1 MAYLI
6 NTPDSVNGQFI
17 DLDPQT
23 GGKGT
28 GIIALWLN
36 NVQGELANMATGLGQ
51 VLDSTQTDQI
61 ITGLNSTFMNKT
73 SPIGFGVFQL
83 GQLNNQTAGIELG
96 SNIAGSAP
104 YIDFHSNNDTASY
117 DSRIIAT
124 GGTNTAGG
132 GTLTLIAS
140 QTNLQTAISV
150 TGATN
155 LTQTLTVAGASTF
168 NGLMTATDGLGANS
182 LGVSGQSNFQGASSF
197 QSILTAFGGI
207 RCQNS
212 QLVVDQASDLAGL
225 VTMNSGIVVN
235 ASSDASATAAFNI
248 PSIFSQQVTVDALLQ
263 VNGAITAQNAVTGGS
278 LGTAG
283 NITAGGTLTVTGQA
297 TVGSLNASAG
307 NCQLGY
313 TTVNGTLSIG
323 NGNTSWNGDANSGF
337 NPIYDK
343 YNGIFAGVGGI
354 SVYNATNPSLNAG
367 CGAAGNAILQF
378 YGNGGAIGAVV
389 NQNNQQVSYGTTSD
403 YRLKTNI
410 TPIRAADAVKRIQTL
425 KPVDYEWK
433 SDNSQGRGFIAHE
446 YGSVVLD
453 GTIGEKDKFD
463 ADGGIVAQQVDL
475 SRAVPDIVSA
485 LQNALMRIEALEAQ
499 IKPAPA
505 K

>member
-6 NTPDSVNGQFI
+6 NTPDSINGQFI

-23 GGKGT
+23 GGEGT

-36 NVQGELANMATGLGQ
+36 NMQGEVANVVTGLGLT
-51 VLDSTQTDQI
+51 LDSTQTNQV
-61 ITGLNSTFMNKT
+61 ITGLNNTFMQKSN
-73 SPIGFGVFQL
+73 PLAFGVLTL
-83 GQLNNQTAGIELG
+83 GQLNNETAGLEIG
-96 SNIAGSAP
+96 SNIAGSTP
-104 YIDFHSNNDTASY
+104 YIDFHSNSDNAAYDTRILAS
-117 DSRIIAT
+117 
-124 GGTNTAGG
+124 GGGSSQG
-132 GTLTLIAS
+132 QGTLTLIAA
-140 QTNLQTAISV
+140 TVAH
-150 TGATN
+150 TGAI
-155 LTQTLTVAGASTF
+155 TVAGASTF
-168 NGLMTATDGLGANS
+168 NALVTATDGLGTNS
-182 LGVSGQSNFQGASSF
+182 LGVSGQSNFAGASSF
-197 QSILTAFGGI
+197 QNILTAFGGV
-207 RCQNS
+207 RCENS
-212 QLVVDQASDLAGL
+212 QLVVDQQTDLGGL
-225 VTMNSGIVVN
+225 VTMNSGMVVN
-235 ASSDASATAAFNI
+235 TTSNASATAAFNI

-283 NITAGGTLTVTGQA
+283 NITAGGTLTVTDQA

-307 NCQLGY
+307 ACQLGY

-323 NGNTSWNGDANSGF
+323 NGNTPWNGDANSGF

-343 YNGIFAGVGGI
+343 YNGIFAGPSGI

-403 YRLKTNI
+403 YRLKTNV

-453 GTIGEKDKFD
+453 GTIGEKDKVD